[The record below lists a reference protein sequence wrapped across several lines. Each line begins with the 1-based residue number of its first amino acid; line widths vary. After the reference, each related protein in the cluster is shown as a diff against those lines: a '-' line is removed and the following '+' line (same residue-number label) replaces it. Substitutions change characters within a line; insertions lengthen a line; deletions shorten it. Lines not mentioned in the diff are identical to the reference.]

1 MKHCGV
7 RKRSSLLGI
16 NRRFFLKST
25 SAFLGT
31 SSLLGFPSYIRGR
44 SSIENLRKE
53 ATHRQRRIILD
64 DDGDLV
70 YSPEAKKGA
79 RAFLTL
85 RLNPVLG
92 TPVDSIAWCI
102 MWGIA
107 KGQGQTR
114 YWETQQRGYPL
125 NESISDPTPVMVQAA
140 QKHQLEIFGSIRM
153 NDTHDAFGMPEGKL
167 IYPLKVE
174 HPEWL
179 LGNKS
184 QKGKPF
190 TTLDAA
196 MWSGLNYSIK
206 QVREDR
212 LWWIQHTV
220 ENYLVDGVDLNF
232 FRMPWYFKQG
242 EEDSGMALMNEL
254 IRNARCIIDKV
265 SESQGRP
272 ILLGVRIPGTL
283 RTCQRTGLDVETW
296 LKEKLV
302 DRLLIGGGYTVF
314 TNPVQEMVQLGHFHD
329 VPVYPCINCGLKVF
343 GSDEAMRG
351 AASNILSAGADGIYL
366 WNYQY
371 RKVPMLAYG
380 RPEPSSYRLLE
391 DLKSAAA
398 LRFQNKIF
406 GVDYHQNIGPYETAS
421 HPGQLPIK
429 LDPGNPGSKVAV
441 IIPVGDDV
449 MAAKRSNRFHEAILE
464 LQLEGLQSD
473 EQIEAQLNDHRLEV
487 KIIKALGKNN
497 NNALTKILYTLS
509 SAPIK
514 QGNNQ
519 LYVWMG
525 KSRGQFITPTLRHVW
540 LKVDYL

>member
-1 MKHCGV
+1 MRHCGV
-7 RKRSSLLGI
+7 RKKSSPLGI

-25 SAFLGT
+25 TAFLGT
-31 SSLLGFPSYIRGR
+31 SSLLGFPGYIRGS
-44 SSIENLRKE
+44 SSIENLRRE

-79 RAFLTL
+79 RAFLDL
-85 RLNPVLG
+85 RLKPVLG

-107 KGQGQTR
+107 KGEGQTR

-125 NESISDPTPVMVQAA
+125 NESISDPTPVMVQEA
-140 QKHQLEIFGSIRM
+140 QKNQLEIFGSIRM

-184 QKGKPF
+184 QKGQPF
-190 TTLDAA
+190 TTLNAA
-196 MWSGLNYSIK
+196 MWSGLNYAIE

-212 LWWIQHTV
+212 LWWIQHTI

-242 EEDSGMALMNEL
+242 EENSGMALMTEL
-254 IRNARCIIDKV
+254 IRRARCIIDKV
-265 SESQGRP
+265 SESRGKP

-283 RTCQRTGLDVETW
+283 RTCQKTGLDVETW
-296 LKEKLV
+296 LKENLV
-302 DRLLIGGGYTVF
+302 DRLLIGGGYTAF
-314 TNPVQEMVQLGHFHD
+314 TNPAQEMVQLGHSHD

-380 RPEPSSYRLLE
+380 RPEPSSYRFLE
-391 DLKSAAA
+391 DLKSVAA
-398 LRFQNKIF
+398 LRFQNKNF
-406 GVDYHQNIGPYETAS
+406 GVDYHQDIGPYETAS
-421 HPGQLPIK
+421 YPGQLPIK
-429 LDPGNPGSKVAV
+429 LDIGNPGSKVSV
-441 IIPVGDDV
+441 IIPIGDDV
-449 MAAKRSNRFHEAILE
+449 MTAKHLNRFHEAILE
-464 LQLEGLQSD
+464 LQLEGLEPD

-487 KIIKALGKNN
+487 KVTKVLGKNN
-497 NNALTKILYTLS
+497 NDSLTKILYTLS
-509 SAPIK
+509 STPIK

-519 LYVWMG
+519 LHVWMG
-525 KSRGQFITPTLRHVW
+525 KSRRQIITPTLRYVW
-540 LKVDYL
+540 LKVNYL